1 MPVYVLST
9 AIYKPIVNDLR
20 KNHKRSIYNQV
31 VLAKGKVVYIRL
43 ESIGMG
49 ISHSINSG
57 GAKPITPAQLVEGI
71 VGLVSLPEVCIRI
84 SEMVESP
91 RYSAS
96 DIGKV
101 ISKDVALTARLLR
114 IVNSAFY
121 RFPSKIETVSRAITI
136 VGNRE
141 LKDLVLA
148 ATIAGVFERIS
159 SDLISLDAFWR
170 HGIYCGILSRLIAEK
185 CNVLHSERLFA
196 AGLMHDIGKLVICYK
211 LPKVA
216 RQISILSIEDNIS
229 LHIAEQQMLGFN
241 HADVGAELMNIWGFP
256 SSHKMVAQYH
266 HNPLDASEHSVE
278 VSIVYLANIISH
290 MAESGE
296 INRGR
301 INAID
306 KQIWRTTKVDKNKIE
321 TLLVDSREQFIEAL
335 SLFRPKGNNPSD
347 FAA

>member
-1 MPVYVLST
+1 M
-9 AIYKPIVNDLR
+9 
-20 KNHKRSIYNQV
+20 
-31 VLAKGKVVYIRL
+31 
-43 ESIGMG
+43 GMG
-49 ISHSINSG
+49 LLDSKNSD
-57 GAKPITPAQLVEGI
+57 AANLLTPEQLVKGI

-84 SEMVESP
+84 SEMVNDP

-96 DIGKV
+96 HIGKV
-101 ISKDVALTARLLR
+101 ISKDAALTARLLR

-121 RFPSKIETVSRAITI
+121 RFPAKIETVSRAITI

-159 SDLISLDAFWR
+159 TDLIDLDTFWR
-170 HGIYCGILSRLIAEK
+170 HGIYCGILSKLIAEN

-216 RQISILSIEDNIS
+216 RQAADLSIEENMP
-229 LHIAEQQMLGFN
+229 LYVAEQKILGFN
-241 HADVGAELMNIWGFP
+241 HAHVGAELMKMWDFP
-256 SSHKMVAQYH
+256 MSHKMVALYH
-266 HNPLDASEHSVE
+266 HNPLSVDAHSVE

-290 MAESGE
+290 MAENGE
-296 INRGR
+296 IDRNK

-306 KQIWRTTKVDKNKIE
+306 AQIWRTTKIDKTNIE
-321 TLLVDSREQFIEAL
+321 NLLVESRDYFIEAL
-335 SLFRPKGNNPSD
+335 SLFRPKGNNPSN